1 MDLNR
6 PVPQHLPHNM
16 IDSEWRQHWPVVLAS
31 TIGLSL
37 TTLYVYSTGAFIG
50 PIQAQFGWSRA
61 FITSGLTIATTCAAV
76 VGPVVGAAVD
86 KIGPRRIALPGIV
99 FYCAALAC
107 LSQVSSQASWIV
119 LWIAIGLTSAGVKP
133 TLWATAVSR
142 LFLKNR
148 GLALAITLCGAG
160 IGASLV
166 PMASNA
172 LITAF
177 GWRGS
182 YLALALGWGL
192 VTFLLV
198 FFGMRGTALGDKSAS
213 GAAPAIIHQGASIRQ
228 GLTSWRYQALV
239 LAVIICG
246 MVTMAM
252 VVSLI
257 PLLGSFGASRAV
269 AARIAATVGLSTVVG
284 RLASGRMIDRIDPRY
299 ISALSMA
306 VPGAAAALMLAASH
320 NMAALTAAVSLL
332 GLAVGAELEAAAYLT
347 ARYFGLRH
355 FGFLFSIITSGL
367 TIGTGVGPLIASL
380 LFDRTG
386 SYVLLLAGTVPLS
399 AVSALLIGWMGPPPA
414 KSVVVGLPD
423 PLAH

>member
-1 MDLNR
+1 
-6 PVPQHLPHNM
+6 
-16 IDSEWRQHWPVVLAS
+16 
-31 TIGLSL
+31 
-37 TTLYVYSTGAFIG
+37 
-50 PIQAQFGWSRA
+50 
-61 FITSGLTIATTCAAV
+61 
-76 VGPVVGAAVD
+76 
-86 KIGPRRIALPGIV
+86 
-99 FYCAALAC
+99 
-107 LSQVSSQASWIV
+107 
-119 LWIAIGLTSAGVKP
+119 
-133 TLWATAVSR
+133 
-142 LFLKNR
+142 
-148 GLALAITLCGAG
+148 
-160 IGASLV
+160 
-166 PMASNA
+166 
-172 LITAF
+172 
-177 GWRGS
+177 
-182 YLALALGWGL
+182 
-192 VTFLLV
+192 
-198 FFGMRGTALGDKSAS
+198 
-213 GAAPAIIHQGASIRQ
+213 
-228 GLTSWRYQALV
+228 
-239 LAVIICG
+239 
-246 MVTMAM
+246 MAM

-399 AVSALLIGWMGPPPA
+399 AVSALLIVWMGPPPA